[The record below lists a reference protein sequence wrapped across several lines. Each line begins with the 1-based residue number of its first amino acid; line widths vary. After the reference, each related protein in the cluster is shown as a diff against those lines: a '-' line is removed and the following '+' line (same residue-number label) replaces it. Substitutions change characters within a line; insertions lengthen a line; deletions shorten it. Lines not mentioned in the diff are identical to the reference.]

1 MPYDIENFTVS
12 ASYNQTDYRDFEIR
26 ESLDQNVDAALTY
39 GFNFQPL
46 EVKPLE
52 KIGLFES
59 PYLPSS
65 KILILICSLTVLLLV
80 QT

>member
-12 ASYNQTDYRDFEIR
+12 SSYNQTDYRDFEIR

-39 GFNFQPL
+39 GFNFKPL

-52 KIGLFES
+52 KIGLFKS
-59 PYLPSS
+59 PYFAIFKIS
-65 KILILICSLTVLLLV
+65 ILIYFPIVLPLV